1 MWLLLLLLEVGPTQA
16 YQYQPVAKEEPSR
29 PSSVSLGVPVLLGAG
44 LDIASTEWALAH
56 CSNCREGNTILG
68 NKQSERL
75 FVKGAGALAFYSLT
89 RVASKDH
96 PKTAKWMARG
106 YLVFGALSA
115 AWNVKQGLDKH

>member
-1 MWLLLLLLEVGPTQA
+1 MWLLLLMLVGPPDPKFS
-16 YQYQPVAKEEPSR
+16 YQPVAKEEEPKPSL
-29 PSSVSLGVPVLLGAG
+29 VSLGVPVLLGAG

-106 YLVFGALSA
+106 YLGFGALSA